1 MTLVDLPGI
10 TRVPVGDQPADI
22 EERVRK
28 MVHDYI
34 KAPAAIILAV
44 TAANSDLSNSDA
56 IQMARQVDPEGLRTI
71 GTVPSLLRF
80 GIRDVGLGP
89 ETFLHCIVLILVK
102 GTFSIM
108 AESSVR

>member
-28 MVHDYI
+28 MVHEYI

-80 GIRDVGLGP
+80 VILVWLRP
-89 ETFLHCIVLILVK
+89 EPFLHCIVLIFVK
-102 GTFSIM
+102 GTFQIM
-108 AESSVR
+108 AERSVR